1 MKDEQNAKK
10 LNAGN
15 IDLWATGDILGP
27 ELAKAA
33 GVKIKP
39 ILTFKQIE
47 LYSACNL
54 AMPDADVAKMNDSIK
69 TIKSDGTYK
78 KSHEGLRVK
87 QQSPGET
94 GGLRVCAAPSG

>member
-69 TIKSDGTYK
+69 AIKSDGAYDK
-78 KSHEGLRVK
+78 IMKAYE
-87 QQSPGET
+87 
-94 GGLRVCAAPSG
+94 

>member
-33 GVKIKP
+33 GVKI
-39 ILTFKQIE
+39 
-47 LYSACNL
+47 
-54 AMPDADVAKMNDSIK
+54 
-69 TIKSDGTYK
+69 
-78 KSHEGLRVK
+78 
-87 QQSPGET
+87 
-94 GGLRVCAAPSG
+94 